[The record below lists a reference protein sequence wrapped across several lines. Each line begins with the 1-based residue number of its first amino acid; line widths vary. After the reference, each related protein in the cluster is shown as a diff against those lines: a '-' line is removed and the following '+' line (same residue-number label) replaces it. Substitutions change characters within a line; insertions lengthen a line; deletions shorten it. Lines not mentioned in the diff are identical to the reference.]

1 MLIGT
6 SKGLPG
12 EFLLLFTLLIW
23 VLFFLV
29 YLGNRHN
36 RLNRWC
42 FISGMCFSMGVFK
55 EYLYFTLFPAMMR
68 AWPGGWMT
76 WELSQ
81 GIYSVLTAVLYY
93 FAMPAALV
101 FGFYFSRM
109 DECRP
114 KLFRWARIWVFVPAL
129 VFDFFYPYLE
139 TRHYQLFD
147 RTYYFYVA
155 LYNWLYGVLL
165 TVLLLVTLW
174 RERGTAAY
182 RQKKMVAILALVP
195 IWYQLTSVFLIHLL
209 NLKSLFKVWQGN
221 SLVILFLI
229 IFYLY
234 NAFKGGFMG
243 ARFQHESYEWNQDG
257 KLVNQSAQFIRHML
271 KNEVVKI
278 EWCAQNIQQSGP
290 EKAADYVDIILRSTN
305 RLKELSG
312 KALHYSKDIVLDR
325 QVLQA
330 APLLEACVADY
341 RKLSPEIQVEVRCGE
356 GDELFC
362 DRVHL
367 TEVLNNLLNNAGEA
381 MHGRGSITVEGK
393 PAGRGYQIS
402 VSDTGDG
409 IPKER
414 LGQLFAP
421 YYTTK
426 ASSHHMGLGLYYCR
440 NVMRKHGGSIQAWPN
455 EGCGA
460 TFVLRFPRGAR
471 GRKGG
476 LD

>member
-55 EYLYFTLFPAMMR
+55 EYLYFTLFPAVMQ
-68 AWPGGWMT
+68 AWPGWMT
-76 WELSQ
+76 EELSLD
-81 GIYSVLTAVLYY
+81 IYSVLTAVLYY

-109 DECRP
+109 DERRP
-114 KLFRWARIWVFVPAL
+114 KLFRWARIGVFVPAL
-129 VFDFFYPYLE
+129 LFGVFYPYLE
-139 TRHYQLFD
+139 TRYYQLYD
-147 RTYYFYVA
+147 RTYYLCAA

-165 TVLLLVTLW
+165 TVLLLGTLW
-174 RERGTAAY
+174 RERRTAVY
-182 RQKKMVAILALVP
+182 RQKKMVAILVLVP
-195 IWYQLTSVFLIHLL
+195 IWYQLISAFLIHLL
-209 NLKSLFKVWQGN
+209 DLKGLFKAWQGN
-221 SLVILFLI
+221 LPIILFLI

-257 KLVNQSAQFIRHML
+257 KLVNQSAQFLRHML

-278 EWCAQNIQQSGP
+278 EWCAQNIQQSAP
-290 EKAADYVDIILRSTN
+290 EEAADYADIILRSTT

-312 KALHYSKDIVLDR
+312 KALHYSKDIVLNR
-325 QVLQA
+325 QVLQI
-330 APLLEACVADY
+330 APLLEACAADY
-341 RKLSPEIQVEVRCGE
+341 RKLSPGVQVEVRCGE

-362 DRVHL
+362 DRAHL

-381 MHGRGSITVEGK
+381 MPGQGSITVEGK
-393 PAGRGYQIS
+393 PTGRGYQIC

-409 IPKER
+409 IAKEH
-414 LGQLFAP
+414 LGQLFSP

-426 ASSHHMGLGLYYCR
+426 TSGHHIGLGLYYCR
-440 NVMRKHGGSIQAWPN
+440 NVMRKHGGSIQARQN
-455 EGCGA
+455 ETRGT
-460 TFVLRFPRGAR
+460 TFVLRFPGE
-471 GRKGG
+471 
-476 LD
+476 